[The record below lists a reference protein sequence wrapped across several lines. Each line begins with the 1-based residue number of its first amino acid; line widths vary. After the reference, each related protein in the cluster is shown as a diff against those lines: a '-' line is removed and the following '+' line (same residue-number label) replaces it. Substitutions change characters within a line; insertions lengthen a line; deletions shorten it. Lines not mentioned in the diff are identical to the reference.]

1 MRRNCIVTPVF
12 GNCGHREMREKV
24 VKKMK
29 EKGKLRFTRGLLV
42 DSLKNLAMLLRHE
55 NRVRLFLRELRD

>member
-1 MRRNCIVTPVF
+1 
-12 GNCGHREMREKV
+12 MREKV

>member
-1 MRRNCIVTPVF
+1 MF

-29 EKGKLRFTRGLLV
+29 ERGKLRFTRGLLV